1 MSGSGQTQPFGDV
14 GSISGLLENGH
25 GWVIYEYE
33 PLVLRTWSF
42 SSAAALPA
50 LSYAGGS
57 G

>member
-1 MSGSGQTQPFGDV
+1 M
-14 GSISGLLENGH
+14 SGLLENGH

-50 LSYAGGS
+50 LSYADAF
-57 G
+57 

>member
-1 MSGSGQTQPFGDV
+1 
-14 GSISGLLENGH
+14 LLENGH

-50 LSYAGGS
+50 LHTLAEAVEAIKAWATKKSPAAGGA
-57 G
+57 